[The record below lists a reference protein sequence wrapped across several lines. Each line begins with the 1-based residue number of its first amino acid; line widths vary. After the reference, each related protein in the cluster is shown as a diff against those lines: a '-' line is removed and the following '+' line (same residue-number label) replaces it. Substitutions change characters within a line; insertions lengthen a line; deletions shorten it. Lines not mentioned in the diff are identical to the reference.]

1 MFACYQH
8 VAGNL
13 IFSKLHLRLGIF
25 FLILNGSYYIQN
37 DQPLFT
43 VLII

>member
-13 IFSKLHLRLGIF
+13 IFSNLF
-25 FLILNGSYYIQN
+25 FKKILNGLYYVQN